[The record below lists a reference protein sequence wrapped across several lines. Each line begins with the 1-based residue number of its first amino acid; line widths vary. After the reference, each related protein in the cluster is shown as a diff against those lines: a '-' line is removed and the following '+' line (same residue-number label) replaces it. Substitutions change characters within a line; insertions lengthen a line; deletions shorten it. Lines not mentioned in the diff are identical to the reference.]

1 MMREEREQK
10 RNKSSCR
17 VQRSPLGLKRA
28 MTTTNLKLYLP
39 VPVFY
44 AEMIETELSQPQYD
58 GRPAEDKQYVEE
70 EKEEKEHEKLE
81 EESLSQIIQEIMSTS
96 EHDLQDCRQKVELE
110 IMATSEY
117 DLRECRGKVVFE
129 EYKESEEESLS
140 QIIREILST

>member
-1 MMREEREQK
+1 MREEREQK
-10 RNKSSCR
+10 RNKSYCR

-28 MTTTNLKLYLP
+28 MTTTNLKLYLQ

-44 AEMIETELSQPQYD
+44 AEMIETELSQTQYD

-70 EKEEKEHEKLE
+70 EKEHEKPE

-96 EHDLQDCRQKVELE
+96 ERDLQDCRQKVELD
-110 IMATSEY
+110 IMATSEH

-129 EYKESEEESLS
+129 EYKELEEESLS

>member
-1 MMREEREQK
+1 MREETEQK

-17 VQRSPLGLKRA
+17 LQRSPLGLKRA

-58 GRPAEDKQYVEE
+58 GQPAEDTKQYVEE
-70 EKEEKEHEKLE
+70 EKEHEKPE

-96 EHDLQDCRQKVELE
+96 EHDLQDCRPKD
-110 IMATSEY
+110 IMATSEH

-129 EYKESEEESLS
+129 EYKELEEESLS